1 LSPVILP
8 VMLPALIITL
18 LIVAYCSYKYLLR
31 KKKMWE
37 EKIPN
42 PSKSLLIQSYLGKAH
57 LGNWPT
63 SSQLDFNKYNLSE
76 KMEQASF
83 LQVVDRQTK
92 TSTESPEGQAKKTDV
107 SPVALDLQNSY
118 HALNEPEHALVV
130 CSSQIAGHSFP
141 VSRRNSA
148 DASIASQRAIPCF
161 AFNGPYLYSPV
172 TSSQPDMHQTLEVDP
187 VGACEKSGSLQYVTL
202 PKEDCPQ
209 APQRQEQ
216 PEAGP
221 PQPSLLPDQ
230 KEMTQQLD
238 EEKEVSPAPPA
249 CGKGTNVGTEEQK
262 SPKALGCVTSPQQC
276 PLEYITTESPFLP
289 SASELTRPPL
299 VTAGESPCDSQ
310 EPQPQGDRSC
320 HEFSPG
326 KTGVMVPVSG
336 QAPTSSPELH
346 LDTFGDYL
354 TVPLGLHGHSE
365 PTKVSLPVL
374 QKGNDL
380 PRKQPLSE
388 GNLVVLNPDSTE
400 PVFLCQVGD
409 YCFHSLKSSV
419 KMDISQEDNQ
429 VKKPSEG
436 KTTPGKLVSDD
447 ESITG
452 KENEVA
458 KMQAIQLFK
467 NLKSDD
473 YFSWQQSLRI
483 TETC

>member
-1 LSPVILP
+1 SI
-8 VMLPALIITL
+8 
-18 LIVAYCSYKYLLR
+18 
-31 KKKMWE
+31 
-37 EKIPN
+37 
-42 PSKSLLIQSYLGKAH
+42 LIQSYLRKVQLGKP
-57 LGNWPT
+57 PT

-83 LQVVDRQTK
+83 LQVVDRQVK
-92 TSTESPEGQAKKTDV
+92 TLAESPEGQAKKTEV

-118 HALNEPEHALVV
+118 HALNEPDHDPVA

-141 VSRRNSA
+141 VSRRNSV
-148 DASIASQRAIPCF
+148 DASIASQTAIPCF

-172 TSSQPDMHQTLEVDP
+172 MSSQPDMHRTLAVDP
-187 VGACEKSGSLQYVTL
+187 VGVHQKSASLQYVTL

-209 APQRQEQ
+209 APQQQEQ
-216 PEAGP
+216 PGGGP
-221 PQPSLLPDQ
+221 PQPFLLPEQ
-230 KEMTQQLD
+230 KQKMQHFD
-238 EEKEVSPAPPA
+238 SEKEVSPAPPA
-249 CGKGTNVGTEEQK
+249 WGKGTNGRTEEQK
-262 SPKALGCVTSPQQC
+262 SPRALGCVTSPQQC
-276 PLEYITTESPFLP
+276 PLEYVTTDSLLLP
-289 SASELTRPPL
+289 SASGCTHPPL
-299 VTAGESPCDSQ
+299 VTAGDLPCDSQ
-310 EPQPQGDRSC
+310 EPQPRGGHSC

-336 QAPTSSPELH
+336 QAPTSSPELL

-365 PTKVSLPVL
+365 PTKISLPVL

-388 GNLVVLNPDSTE
+388 GDLVVLNPDSTE

-419 KMDISQEDNQ
+419 KMDIGQEDHQ

-436 KTTPGKLVSDD
+436 KTTPGKPVSDD

-452 KENEVA
+452 KEKDVS

-483 TETC
+483 TEIC